1 MSVLIFDFGKIYN
14 KFLILL
20 LVTDFVFILL
30 HCLFSL
36 HFISDPLFSIGRDFG
51 YAEIYQY
58 IKEYW
63 IMLLLFGMAIK
74 RKHLVY
80 FAWSLLFLY
89 FLLDDSLQI
98 HERLGSDLANYF
110 EFQSVYQLRA
120 LDYGELVVSM
130 FFGVF
135 LFSFI
140 GFSYLYSDSTAK
152 LVSKHLFI
160 LILFMVFFGVL
171 VDMVHSAIPWGKSI
185 SGLIEDGGEM
195 MIMSVIL
202 WYVFDLEL
210 SSEESTFDHERNEF
224 ENRL

>member
-1 MSVLIFDFGKIYN
+1 
-14 KFLILL
+14 
-20 LVTDFVFILL
+20 
-30 HCLFSL
+30 
-36 HFISDPLFSIGRDFG
+36 
-51 YAEIYQY
+51 
-58 IKEYW
+58 
-63 IMLLLFGMAIK
+63 MLLLFGMAIK

-160 LILFMVFFGVL
+160 LVMFMVFFGVL